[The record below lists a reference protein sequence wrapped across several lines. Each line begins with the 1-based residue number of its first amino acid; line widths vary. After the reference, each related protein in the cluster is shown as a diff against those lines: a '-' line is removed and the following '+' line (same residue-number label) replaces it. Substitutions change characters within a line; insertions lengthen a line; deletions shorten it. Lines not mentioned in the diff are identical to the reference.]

1 MQDERQAQ
9 VVEQGEDSGDEGA
22 PSHKQNWQL
31 SAKQLENHYQTNA
44 VNGLN
49 TDEAQLRLS
58 AYGKNELEVKKK
70 SNWILFLRQ
79 FNNSIVYI
87 LAITAIVTLL
97 MKHYPDSIVIGAVII
112 ANAFVGF
119 FQEVSADNAL
129 NKIQELLVAK
139 SVVIRDG
146 KRRTIDAKDIVVGDI
161 ISLEAGDSVPADI
174 RLLTADNLKI
184 QESTLTGETN
194 SVSKIEEK
202 IDKESVPLA
211 ERANMA
217 FAATTVTS
225 GSGTGIVIATGMK
238 SQIGKIQ
245 TDVIKTKDKVTPLMQ
260 NLNKLGITLSLTI
273 VAIAV
278 ALFFLGMHL
287 EIYSLPTLTV
297 AIITLIVGSMP
308 EGMPAS
314 VSVVLAMGTRK
325 LTKKNAIVK
334 TLPAVET
341 LGAVDIVNTDKTGTL
356 TKNEMI
362 VTDIITAEEKYKVLG
377 VGYDTRGEIVSDSGK
392 IVEWDSN
399 NMLQQL
405 INIAGQTTDASFH
418 FENDAWLLTGEPTD
432 GALASLYHKVT
443 GEDPVVSEIDSLPF
457 DSEFRYSARLVE
469 NDGKRYLMVKGAPQ
483 TLLKKIKKFN
493 PKFKEEQIWLNKVT
507 KLSKQGKRVVGL
519 GLQQVDINEVCVN
532 SSKIGDDFIFAGIVG
547 IIDPPRE
554 EVKEAIKQLRYA
566 GVKVKMITGDDP
578 NTALAIANQLDMG
591 DNLKAITGPELD
603 KMSDKELIDNIDK
616 YTVFARTT
624 PSDKLKI
631 VKAQQR
637 RNHVVSMTGDGV
649 NDAPALK
656 QADIGVAMGI
666 KGTDVAKG
674 SADMVLADDNFTTI
688 LSAVKEGRLVFDNI
702 RKTIRFLLPTSFA
715 EGLIVVFSILLDQTM
730 PLYPTQ
736 LLWINMV
743 SALTIQFAFIFEP
756 AESGIMYRGPRN
768 ISKGILTKMNIIEI
782 TYVAIL
788 IASLGMVA
796 YNIMTGLGM
805 SHTMGSTMTLN
816 IIVFGKIF
824 YLFNI
829 RNNHLVLSK
838 YFFQNKKVFYI
849 VGILVLLQVGI
860 IYLPFMQEIF
870 HTGSID
876 LFYGWILPSIAGLL
890 VLMVTEVIKVIRLI
904 YTKKQVNKKI
914 AS

>member
-1 MQDERQAQ
+1 MQDDQQ
-9 VVEQGEDSGDEGA
+9 THLIEQDEDTGDDGA
-22 PSHKQNWQL
+22 PSQKQNWQKS
-31 SAKQLENHYQTNA
+31 SAQLENRYQTDA
-44 VNGLN
+44 ITGLS
-49 TDEAQLRLS
+49 TEAAEQRLKKF
-58 AYGKNELEVKKK
+58 GKNELEVKKK
-70 SNWILFLRQ
+70 SNWILFFKQ

-97 MKHYPDSIVIGAVII
+97 MRHYPDSIVIGSVII

-129 NKIQELLVAK
+129 NKIQELLVAE
-139 SVVIRDG
+139 SFVIRDG
-146 KRRTIDAKDIVVGDI
+146 QRKLMEAKEIVIGDIV
-161 ISLEAGDSVPADI
+161 SLEAGDSVPADM

-194 SVSKIEEK
+194 SVDKIEEV
-202 IDKESVPLA
+202 IAKENVPLA

-217 FAATTVTS
+217 FAATAVTS
-225 GSGTGIVIATGMK
+225 GSGTGIVVATGMQ

-245 TDVIKTKDKVTPLMQ
+245 SDVIKVKSKATPLMK
-260 NLNKLGITLSLTI
+260 NLNRLGITLSLAI
-273 VAIAV
+273 LAIAV
-278 ALFFLGMHL
+278 LLFFLGMHL

-297 AIITLIVGSMP
+297 AIITLVVGSMP

-325 LTKKNAIVK
+325 LTGKNAIVK

-356 TKNEMI
+356 TKNEEMT
-362 VTDIITAEEKYKVLG
+362 VTDIVTLNGEYTVSG
-377 VGYDTRGEIVSDSGK
+377 VGYDASGQ
-392 IVEWDSN
+392 ILDTN
-399 NMLQQL
+399 NRVATWENDDKLRKL
-405 INIAGQTTDASFH
+405 IKIAGQTTDASFH
-418 FENDAWLLTGEPTD
+418 LEDGAWVLTGEPTD
-432 GALASLYHKVT
+432 GALTGLYHKITGKEPDVT
-443 GEDPVVSEIDSLPF
+443 EIDSLPF
-457 DSEFRYSARLVE
+457 DSEFRYSARLVQDE
-469 NDGKRYLMVKGAPQ
+469 RQRYLMVKGAPQ
-483 TLLKKIKKFN
+483 TLLNKIKKFN
-493 PKFKEEQIWLNKVT
+493 PEFAGEQQWLDKVV

-519 GLQQVDINEVCVN
+519 GLQKVNETEELVN
-532 SSKIGDDFIFAGIVG
+532 PAKIGEQFEFVGIVG

-554 EVKEAIKQLRYA
+554 EVKAAIRQLRYA

-591 DNLKAITGPELD
+591 ENLKAVTGPELD
-603 KMSDKELIDNIDK
+603 KMSDQELIDKIDK

-631 VKAQQR
+631 VKAQQQR
-637 RNHVVSMTGDGV
+637 KHVVSMTGDGV

-674 SADMVLADDNFTTI
+674 SADMVLADDNFTTV

-756 AESGIMYRGPRN
+756 AENGIMTRGPRD
-768 ISKGILTKMNIIEI
+768 ISRGILTKFDIVEI
-782 TYVAIL
+782 AYVSIL
-788 IASLGMVA
+788 IASLGMIM
-796 YNIMTGLGM
+796 YNGMTALGM
-805 SHTMGSTMTLN
+805 SHVMGSTMTLN
-816 IIVFGKIF
+816 IIIFGKIF

-829 RNNHLVLSK
+829 RNNHLVFSK
-838 YFFQNKKVFYI
+838 YFFQNKIAFYI
-849 VGILVLLQVGI
+849 IGILLLLQMGI

-870 HTGSID
+870 HTGSINF
-876 LFYGWILPSIAGLL
+876 FYGWVIPSITGLI
-890 VLMVTEVIKVIRLI
+890 VLIVTELL
-904 YTKKQVNKKI
+904 KI
-914 AS
+914 ARLVYSKKASKSKI